1 MNGLLF
7 SRVGESS
14 RKGATARAHNETP
27 AAGRAGRVL
36 LSQRRLRMLRALAR
50 THSHSAGDACAAAA
64 AALAENARDLAFAL
78 IYLLD
83 SDKERAQLAGATRLT
98 PGESVV
104 PVTIELDNSENAWWP
119 LRRTVETG
127 ALQRVSGLDGLAASS
142 GVSSS
147 ETVKEAVV
155 LPIAQPGQQRPAGFL
170 LAGLSPRLL
179 FDDDYRGFLELTAI
193 QIAASIAEARAYEE
207 ERKRAQALAE
217 IDRARREIESMRR
230 EVEAVLEQANRRESE
245 FLANMNHEIRSPM
258 TAILGYSDI
267 LLLHLKD
274 PDDVEC
280 VKTIQESGNYLL
292 EIINDILDLSKIEA
306 GTLRVNKE
314 RVALYPL
321 LREIQSLMGGR
332 AREKGLS
339 FIFRHDAFL
348 PERIESNRTR
358 LRQILI
364 NLLSNAIKF
373 TEHGGVELIARVQPD
388 SALLQIDI
396 VDTGIG
402 ISEELQG
409 RLFQVFSQGDASL
422 TRRYGGTG
430 LGLAIS
436 KRLVEM
442 LDGNITFVSAPRKGT
457 TFSVTIPVGA
467 IEGARW
473 RDFDGSALGAPAPGI
488 TLHGRR
494 LVVADDRT
502 EIRYLLRQF
511 IEDAGGEVVTA
522 ASGLAAIEAIQ
533 NSKSGDRGVDLVVMD
548 MAMPGLDG
556 YEATRRLRAGGF
568 DKPIVALTAAASKED
583 RDRCLE
589 AGCDAYLSKP
599 VDRQTILDLIAEYTG
614 DAALTGEKKRVPG
627 AEACPG
633 KILLVDDHRTACKST
648 ARLLEMSGYEVRVA
662 FDGKSAIAAAQGFAA
677 DALILDIRLP
687 DMSGYELLR
696 RLREEAGLPAARS
709 IALTGYG
716 EDTRSNDPDE
726 NFDHFLLKPVDFT
739 RLEAL
744 LRQRTG

>member
-7 SRVGESS
+7 SRVGESG
-14 RKGATARAHNETP
+14 RKGATAGAHDETR

-50 THSHSAGDACAAAA
+50 STHAHSAGDACAAAA
-64 AALAENARDLAFAL
+64 AALAENADDLAFAL

-98 PGESVV
+98 PGEFVV

-155 LPIAQPGQQRPAGFL
+155 LPIAQPGQQRAAGFL

-245 FLANMNHEIRSPM
+245 FLANMSHEIRSPM

-267 LLLHLKD
+267 LLLHLQD

-321 LREIQSLMGGR
+321 LREIQSLMDGR

-339 FIFRHDAFL
+339 LIFRHDGFL

-373 TEHGGVELIARVQPD
+373 TEHGGVELIARAQPD

-402 ISEELQG
+402 MSQELQS
-409 RLFQVFSQGDASL
+409 RLFQAFSQGDASL

-457 TFSVTIPVGA
+457 TFSVTIPVGVV
-467 IEGARW
+467 EGARW
-473 RDFDGSALGAPAPGI
+473 RDFDGSAFGASAPGI

-494 LVVADDRT
+494 LLVADDRT

-522 ASGLAAIEAIQ
+522 ASGLAAIEVIQ
-533 NSKSGDRGVDLVVMD
+533 NTKSGDRGLDLIVMD

-556 YEATRRLRAGGF
+556 YEATRRLRARGF

-599 VDRQTILDLIAEYTG
+599 VNRQTILDLIAEYTG

-662 FDGKSAIAAAQGFAA
+662 FNGKSAIAAAQGFAA
-677 DALILDIRLP
+677 DALILDIKLP

-696 RLREEAGLPAARS
+696 RLREAGLPAARS

-716 EDTRSNDPDE
+716 EDTRSNDPNE

-739 RLEAL
+739 HLEAL
-744 LRQRTG
+744 LR